1 MPTYSIKAPD
11 GRTYSIQGPPGA
23 TDAQVRAEVLRQ
35 FPNAGGKP
43 QETFSQAFFGKMGRD
58 LAGLGNPAL
67 QAIAA
72 PTINAIFGPNT
83 VRDFTTRAVQ
93 PVTMG
98 AADELVSAVPAVAAA
113 RRGQPVRQA
122 ASQSQREQSKDRD
135 RIKRERPKLATAA
148 DLTGGALS
156 VALPVPLAGRFIAGA
171 GTTGGTALRTGLVGG
186 VQGATTGF
194 LGADEGERLA
204 GMAGGAGVGAVTGAA
219 LPFAVAGLS
228 NVGQR
233 VAPIVQRFVQRAAPV
248 VEDVGRAVPG
258 VDDLTANLGMRMRSM
273 GPATPPAPDLPT
285 PEQIALRHLN
295 RNLQTSGM
303 TLDDLRAAPD
313 DLFAAEAMG
322 RTSQRQLGALARR
335 EGQTG
340 DLLEQAVAE
349 RRLAR
354 PGVLQNEFA
363 RATGVSPEAAAGDIE
378 SIVDAGRRSSAPLYD
393 AAYQDPIEMTPVLS
407 GLSSRPTVQRAM
419 ANARRMMLDDGLD
432 PNVVGLEVSPA
443 SGDIPEM
450 VRVTRP
456 SLQTWD
462 YVKRG
467 LDDELERLRDTT
479 TGRLPRTNQVRQITE
494 LAQTLR
500 GELTRQSPNYRQALA
515 NSADY
520 LSTRSAFDRASS
532 LLSNNRVTEREF
544 ATAVGRMTDTERAAL
559 RAGAANWAFDLVQT
573 GRMTPRV
580 LAQPRIRAKL
590 TALLG
595 EEGAGNLIATAER
608 EMQKAAFEN
617 RYGFVNSTTDELRAA
632 GQELDEGL
640 GGTQGRSIGR
650 ALMNPLGTAR
660 DLGAQAIDFGV
671 RMAQTGQ
678 VPARDALGRAYT
690 MSPRELAD
698 YLAAN
703 PINLPPPVIPRP
715 NAPNPFR
722 FTTAPPR
729 TSQARRP

>member
-1 MPTYSIKAPD
+1 MATREELLAEAYRRGLMPPQQRAAYEEAQRRGIVK
-11 GRTYSIQGPPGA
+11 GGA
-23 TDAQVRAEVLRQ
+23 A
-35 FPNAGGKP
+35 KP
-43 QETFSQAFFGKMGRD
+43 EQTFSQAFFGKMGRD
-58 LAGLGNPAL
+58 LVGMGNPAL
-67 QAIAA
+67 QALVG
-72 PTINAIFGPNT
+72 PTIDRLVGPNT

-93 PVTMG
+93 PITLG
-98 AADELVSAVPAVAAA
+98 AADEMVSAVPAVAAA
-113 RRGQPVRQA
+113 RRGQPA
-122 ASQSQREQSKDRD
+122 APAARQSQREQSQERD
-135 RIKRERPKLATAA
+135 RIKRERPQLATAA

-156 VALPVPLAGRFIAGA
+156 MAIPIPAASNFIQGAQTLA
-171 GTTGGTALRTGLVGG
+171 GTALRTGLIGAG
-186 VQGATTGF
+186 QGAVTGF
-194 LGADEGERLA
+194 LGADEGERMGGA
-204 GMAGGAGVGAVTGAA
+204 GMGALAGGAVGAAFPVAMAA
-219 LPFAVAGLS
+219 GGNVAE
-228 NVGQR
+228 R
-233 VAPIVQRFVQRAAPV
+233 VAPYVQQFAQRAAPI
-248 VEDVGRAVPG
+248 VEDVGRAVPA
-258 VDDLTANLGMRMRSM
+258 VNDLTGSLASILRGRQTGGAPPVPNLS
-273 GPATPPAPDLPT
+273 T

-295 RNLQTSGM
+295 RNLQASGM

-313 DLFAAEAMG
+313 DLFAAEVMG
-322 RTSQRQLGALARR
+322 RNSQRQLGALARR

-340 DLLEQAVAE
+340 DVLEQAVAE

-378 SIVDAGRRSSAPLYD
+378 SIVDAGRRSSAPLYE

-595 EEGAGNLIATAER
+595 EEGAGDLIATAER

-640 GGTQGRSIGR
+640 GGTQGRSFGR
-650 ALMNPLGTAR
+650 ALMNPIGTAR

-671 RMAQTGQ
+671 RMAQSGQ

-703 PINLPPPVIPRP
+703 PITVPPPVIPRP